1 MQTKGSANFIYLLIG
16 LLVILVG
23 GPLVSEFRAQNLPLV
38 WQIAFSVTLIIGLWS
53 LMKNRLWFRVGI
65 ALVISDLS
73 LTAVYLLTNSVL
85 AEVLTTVVEIAF
97 CALSLVIALDHV
109 LFGRRMD
116 LNRIVGAICVYLL
129 LGLLFA
135 LTNGLVYRFVPGA
148 FNGIDATEVSN
159 TGFTLLYYSF
169 VTMTTLGYGD
179 ISPESPIARVLA
191 YLSAIAGQF
200 YIAVLVAMI
209 VTQYMH
215 QQNDQKND
223 D

>member
-1 MQTKGSANFIYLLIG
+1 MQTKGTANFIYLLIG

-23 GPLVSEFRAQNLPLV
+23 GPLVTEFGVQNIPMV
-38 WQIAFSVTLIIGLWS
+38 WQIAFSTTLIIGLWS
-53 LMKNRLWFRVGI
+53 LIENPRWFRVGI
-65 ALVISDLS
+65 ALVISDLT
-73 LTAVYLLTNSVL
+73 LTALYLATNSMI
-85 AEVLTTVVEIAF
+85 AEVLTTVIEIAF

-135 LTNGLVYRFVPGA
+135 LANGLVYRFVPGA
-148 FNGIDATEVSN
+148 FNGIEATEVST

-179 ISPESPIARVLA
+179 ISPASPIARVLA
-191 YLSAIAGQF
+191 YLSAISGQF

-209 VTQYMH
+209 VTQYMNQH
-215 QQNDQKND
+215 NQERSD

>member
-23 GPLVSEFRAQNLPLV
+23 GPLVTEFGVQNIPMV
-38 WQIAFSVTLIIGLWS
+38 WQIAFSTTLIIGLWS
-53 LMKNRLWFRVGI
+53 LIENPRWFRVGM
-65 ALVISDLS
+65 ALVISDLI
-73 LTAVYLLTNSVL
+73 LTALYLSTNSL
-85 AEVLTTVVEIAF
+85 IAEVLTTVVEIAF

-135 LTNGLVYRFVPGA
+135 LANGLVYRFVPDA
-148 FNGIDATEVSN
+148 FNGIDATEVST

-209 VTQYMH
+209 VTQYMN
-215 QQNDQKND
+215 QRNNEETD

>member
-1 MQTKGSANFIYLLIG
+1 MQTKGTANFIYLLIG

-23 GPLVSEFRAQNLPLV
+23 GPLVTEFGVQNIPMV
-38 WQIAFSVTLIIGLWS
+38 WQIAFSVMLIIGLWS
-53 LMKNRLWFRVGI
+53 LIENPRWFRVGI
-65 ALVISDLS
+65 ALAVSDLT
-73 LTAVYLLTNSVL
+73 LTAIYLSTNSMI
-85 AEVLTTVVEIAF
+85 AEVLTTVIEIAF

-135 LTNGLVYRFVPGA
+135 LANGLVYRFVPGA
-148 FNGIDATEVSN
+148 FNGIEATEVST

-209 VTQYMH
+209 VTQYMN
-215 QQNDQKND
+215 QRNNEETD

>member
-23 GPLVSEFRAQNLPLV
+23 GPLVSEFRAQNIPLV

-53 LMKNRLWFRVGI
+53 LMESRLWFRVGI
-65 ALVISDLS
+65 ALVISDLT
-73 LTAVYLLTNSVL
+73 LTAVYLSTNSMI
-85 AEVLTTVVEIAF
+85 AEVLRTVIEIAF

-129 LGLLFA
+129 LGLLFS

-148 FNGIDATEVSN
+148 FNGIEATEVST

>member
-1 MQTKGSANFIYLLIG
+1 MQTKGTANFIYLLIG

-23 GPLVSEFRAQNLPLV
+23 GPLVTEFNVQNMPMV
-38 WQIAFSVTLIIGLWS
+38 WQIGFSLTLIIGLWS
-53 LMKNRLWFRVGI
+53 LMESRRWFWVGV
-65 ALVISDLS
+65 ALVVSDVA
-73 LTAVYLLTNSVL
+73 LTALYLSTNSMI
-85 AEVLTTVVEIAF
+85 AEVLTTIIEMAF
-97 CALSLVIALDHV
+97 CTLSLVIALDHV

-135 LTNGLVYRFVPGA
+135 MANGLVYRFVPGA
-148 FNGIDATEVSN
+148 FNGVDASEASTI
-159 TGFTLLYYSF
+159 GFTLLYYSF

-191 YLSAIAGQF
+191 YLSAISGQF

-209 VTQYMH
+209 VTQYMNQRH
-215 QQNDQKND
+215 QERSD

>member
-1 MQTKGSANFIYLLIG
+1 MQTKGTANFIYLLIG

-23 GPLVSEFRAQNLPLV
+23 GPLVAEFRVENIPIV

-53 LMKNRLWFRVGI
+53 LMENRRWFRVGV
-65 ALVISDLS
+65 ALVLSDLT
-73 LTAVYLLTNSVL
+73 LTALYLSTQSII
-85 AEVLTTVVEIAF
+85 AEVLTIIIEMAF
-97 CALSLVIALDHV
+97 CALSLSIALDHV

-135 LTNGLVYRFVPGA
+135 MANGLVYRFVPGA
-148 FNGIDATEVSN
+148 FNGLDATEASSI
-159 TGFTLLYYSF
+159 GFTLLYYSF
-169 VTMTTLGYGD
+169 VTMTTLGFGD

-215 QQNDQKND
+215 QQNQEQSD